1 MPRLIISNEDKLD
14 YIQDLIT
21 PQQLFAA
28 CLEEGFID
36 EIHLQKMMN
45 SMATAMFSVWRELGM
60 PDEIFDCIVKG
71 DSKALQEAIAYL
83 KADNVSDKERALKAN
98 VLNWTINTVG
108 IGYQLG
114 AIFQRDDKTP
124 GEEAPMIKG

>member
-1 MPRLIISNEDKLD
+1 MPRLIINNEDKLD
-14 YIQDLIT
+14 YIQDQIT
-21 PQQLFAA
+21 PQQLFGK
-28 CLEEGFID
+28 CLEEGLID
-36 EIHLQKMMN
+36 EIHLHRSMN
-45 SMATAMFSVWRELGM
+45 SMASAMFSVWRELRM

-71 DSKALQEAIAYL
+71 NSKALEEAIAYL

-108 IGYQLG
+108 LGYQLG

-124 GEEAPMIKG
+124 GEKAPMIKG

>member
-1 MPRLIISNEDKLD
+1 MPRLIINNEDKLD
-14 YIQDLIT
+14 YIQDQIT
-21 PQQLFAA
+21 PQQLFVR
-28 CLEEGFID
+28 CFDEGLID
-36 EIHLQKMMN
+36 ESHLRKSMN

-60 PDEIFDCIVKG
+60 PDKIFDCIVKG
-71 DSKALQEAIAYL
+71 DTKALAEGIAYL

-108 IGYQLG
+108 LGYQLG

>member
-1 MPRLIISNEDKLD
+1 MPRLIINNEDKLD
-14 YIQDLIT
+14 YIQDQIT
-21 PQQLFAA
+21 PQQLFGK
-28 CLEEGFID
+28 CLEEGLID
-36 EIHLQKMMN
+36 EIHLHRSMN
-45 SMATAMFSVWRELGM
+45 SMATAMFSVWRELKM
-60 PDEIFDCIVKG
+60 PDEIFDYIVKG

-83 KADNVSDKERALKAN
+83 KADNVPDKERALKAN

-108 IGYQLG
+108 LGYQLG

>member
-1 MPRLIISNEDKLD
+1 MPRLIINNEDKLD
-14 YIQDLIT
+14 YIQDQIT
-21 PQQLFAA
+21 PQQLFGK
-28 CLEEGFID
+28 CLEEGLID
-36 EIHLQKMMN
+36 EIHLHRSMN
-45 SMATAMFSVWRELGM
+45 SMATAMFSVWRELRM
-60 PDEIFDCIVKG
+60 PDKIFDCIVKG
-71 DSKALQEAIAYL
+71 DSKALEEAIAYL

-108 IGYQLG
+108 LGYQLG